1 MAKKTPAKKTPPK
14 KKVPVKKKVV
24 KTATTSAAKEVP
36 VVEVEEPKSGS
47 DSTGRSF
54 IGRSGFLEIDGM
66 TLKEMKAELKKTGA
80 TGLSKMKRH
89 ELTKLA
95 FELLWA
101 PDPPDTMTHEDVM
114 SLNMYQ
120 RTLEVAF
127 HNLCKHYKIPKTNTA
142 AWGKFYYDPAR
153 MGHYAC
159 YHESFC
165 GETRRMTSRKAF
177 SSSSSDAWLFASF
190 SSPSIC
196 LLVDVYQGRK
206 EAGTLPPGFSLE
218 TAGDPDPFE
227 TPYCCWDLNAD
238 EAASVCVGFA
248 RLFLCML
255 FSEFEGQAHVE
266 RKCTGA
272 WNPPET
278 PWDLQGTPAE
288 LRDEEERKAY
298 AKGFTEAFN
307 SMRAH
312 IKCTK
317 KESKTEA
324 QVERERLFND
334 VLEECCKRAG
344 QTFVKDQWKERI
356 KESKN
361 GLDDEPF
368 DEEEI

>member
-1 MAKKTPAKKTPPK
+1 M
-14 KKVPVKKKVV
+14 
-24 KTATTSAAKEVP
+24 
-36 VVEVEEPKSGS
+36 EVEEPKSGS

-153 MGHYAC
+153 MGCYAC
-159 YHESFC
+159 TGSGAFR

-196 LLVDVYQGRK
+196 LR
-206 EAGTLPPGFSLE
+206 
-218 TAGDPDPFE
+218 
-227 TPYCCWDLNAD
+227 W
-238 EAASVCVGFA
+238 
-248 RLFLCML
+248 
-255 FSEFEGQAHVE
+255 
-266 RKCTGA
+266 
-272 WNPPET
+272 
-278 PWDLQGTPAE
+278 
-288 LRDEEERKAY
+288 
-298 AKGFTEAFN
+298 
-307 SMRAH
+307 
-312 IKCTK
+312 
-317 KESKTEA
+317 
-324 QVERERLFND
+324 
-334 VLEECCKRAG
+334 
-344 QTFVKDQWKERI
+344 
-356 KESKN
+356 
-361 GLDDEPF
+361 
-368 DEEEI
+368 